1 MSEEKS
7 LEARVSELEAEV
19 ADLKRQLTQLKNGEA
34 INGLRSQVELL
45 SHQVSRLSSQRGR
58 R

>member
-7 LEARVSELEAEV
+7 LEARVSEFEAEV